1 QTRDLR
7 LTSRGVVTSRG
18 TNRRDS
24 VVRGIRSLH
33 RRSEGRWDRAAGSPG
48 SSGRRWSWAMPS
60 RSRPSHTGGSHR
72 GTRSGTWRSWQP
84 SRTSSASSW
93 TPIRSS
99 IWRAS
104 RSRSRCWGTWAWMAD
119 LAGRVAMVT
128 GGTRGIGLAT
138 VRALAAWGATVVLT
152 GRDPETASKR
162 AAAVAADVGAEVA
175 GIGLDVN
182 DEDAVQAAF
191 RRTAK
196 RYGRIDALVAA
207 AGTLEAVPIGMMA
220 REHVER
226 MMATNVSGTLAT
238 LRAATQVMT
247 RKRSGS
253 IVLFGSIAGEQGAV
267 GQTAYAAA
275 KSAVAGAARSAA
287 RELGRYGIRVN
298 AVAPGVIRTDLTAGQ
313 SDEILEV
320 VARRTPLG
328 RLGEPADVARV
339 VRFLV
344 SDEAAF
350 VTGQVLGVDG
360 GLVL

>member
-1 QTRDLR
+1 
-7 LTSRGVVTSRG
+7 
-18 TNRRDS
+18 
-24 VVRGIRSLH
+24 
-33 RRSEGRWDRAAGSPG
+33 
-48 SSGRRWSWAMPS
+48 
-60 RSRPSHTGGSHR
+60 
-72 GTRSGTWRSWQP
+72 
-84 SRTSSASSW
+84 
-93 TPIRSS
+93 
-99 IWRAS
+99 
-104 RSRSRCWGTWAWMAD
+104 MAD

-152 GRDPETASKR
+152 GRDPETATKR

-191 RRTAK
+191 RGIAK

-207 AGTLEAVPIGMMA
+207 AGTLEAAPVGMMA
-220 REHVER
+220 RDHVER

-238 LRAATQVMT
+238 LRAATQVMA

-253 IVLFGSIAGEQGAV
+253 IVLFGSIAGEHGAV

-313 SDEILEV
+313 SDEVLEAV
-320 VARRTPLG
+320 LRRTPLG

-360 GLVL
+360 GLIL

>member
-1 QTRDLR
+1 
-7 LTSRGVVTSRG
+7 
-18 TNRRDS
+18 
-24 VVRGIRSLH
+24 
-33 RRSEGRWDRAAGSPG
+33 
-48 SSGRRWSWAMPS
+48 
-60 RSRPSHTGGSHR
+60 
-72 GTRSGTWRSWQP
+72 
-84 SRTSSASSW
+84 
-93 TPIRSS
+93 
-99 IWRAS
+99 
-104 RSRSRCWGTWAWMAD
+104 MAD

-152 GRDPETASKR
+152 GRDPETATIR
-162 AAAVAADVGAEVA
+162 AAAVAADVEAEVA

-207 AGTLEAVPIGMMA
+207 AGTLEAAPIGMMTS
-220 REHVER
+220 EHVER

-238 LRAATQVMT
+238 LRAATQVMV

-253 IVLFGSIAGEQGAV
+253 IVLFGSIAGEHGAV

-313 SDEILEV
+313 SDEVLEGV
-320 VARRTPLG
+320 LRRTPLG

>member
-1 QTRDLR
+1 
-7 LTSRGVVTSRG
+7 
-18 TNRRDS
+18 
-24 VVRGIRSLH
+24 
-33 RRSEGRWDRAAGSPG
+33 
-48 SSGRRWSWAMPS
+48 
-60 RSRPSHTGGSHR
+60 
-72 GTRSGTWRSWQP
+72 
-84 SRTSSASSW
+84 
-93 TPIRSS
+93 
-99 IWRAS
+99 
-104 RSRSRCWGTWAWMAD
+104 MAD

-152 GRDPETASKR
+152 GRDPETATKR

-191 RRTAK
+191 RGIAK

-207 AGTLEAVPIGMMA
+207 AGTLEAAPVGMMA
-220 REHVER
+220 RDHVER

-253 IVLFGSIAGEQGAV
+253 IVLFGSIAGEHGAV

-313 SDEILEV
+313 SDEVLEAV
-320 VARRTPLG
+320 LRRTPLG

-344 SDEAAF
+344 SDDAAF

>member
-1 QTRDLR
+1 
-7 LTSRGVVTSRG
+7 
-18 TNRRDS
+18 
-24 VVRGIRSLH
+24 
-33 RRSEGRWDRAAGSPG
+33 
-48 SSGRRWSWAMPS
+48 
-60 RSRPSHTGGSHR
+60 
-72 GTRSGTWRSWQP
+72 
-84 SRTSSASSW
+84 
-93 TPIRSS
+93 
-99 IWRAS
+99 
-104 RSRSRCWGTWAWMAD
+104 MAD

-152 GRDPETASKR
+152 GRDPETATIR

-207 AGTLEAVPIGMMA
+207 AGTLEAAPIGMMA
-220 REHVER
+220 RAHVER

>member
-1 QTRDLR
+1 
-7 LTSRGVVTSRG
+7 
-18 TNRRDS
+18 
-24 VVRGIRSLH
+24 
-33 RRSEGRWDRAAGSPG
+33 
-48 SSGRRWSWAMPS
+48 
-60 RSRPSHTGGSHR
+60 
-72 GTRSGTWRSWQP
+72 
-84 SRTSSASSW
+84 
-93 TPIRSS
+93 
-99 IWRAS
+99 
-104 RSRSRCWGTWAWMAD
+104 MAD

-152 GRDPETASKR
+152 GRDPETAAKR
-162 AAAVAADVGAEVA
+162 AAEVAAEQGTEVA

-182 DEDAVQAAF
+182 DEGAVQAAF
-191 RRTAK
+191 RGIAK
-196 RYGRIDALVAA
+196 SHGHIDALVAA
-207 AGTLEAVPIGMMA
+207 AGTLEAAPVGMMA
-220 REHVER
+220 RDHVER

-238 LRAATQVMT
+238 LRAATQVMM
-247 RKRSGS
+247 RKRTGS
-253 IVLFGSIAGEQGAV
+253 IVLFGSIAGEHGAV

-287 RELGRYGIRVN
+287 RELGPYGIRVN

-313 SDEILEV
+313 SDEVLEGV
-320 VARRTPLG
+320 LRRTPLG

>member
-1 QTRDLR
+1 
-7 LTSRGVVTSRG
+7 
-18 TNRRDS
+18 
-24 VVRGIRSLH
+24 
-33 RRSEGRWDRAAGSPG
+33 
-48 SSGRRWSWAMPS
+48 
-60 RSRPSHTGGSHR
+60 
-72 GTRSGTWRSWQP
+72 
-84 SRTSSASSW
+84 
-93 TPIRSS
+93 
-99 IWRAS
+99 
-104 RSRSRCWGTWAWMAD
+104 MAD
-119 LAGRVAMVT
+119 LAGRVTMVT

-152 GRDPETASKR
+152 GRDPETATIR
-162 AAAVAADVGAEVA
+162 AAAVAADAGAEVA

-196 RYGRIDALVAA
+196 RYGRLDALVAA
-207 AGTLEAVPIGMMA
+207 AGTLEAAPIGMMT

-238 LRAATQVMT
+238 LRAATQVMV

-253 IVLFGSIAGEQGAV
+253 IVLFGSIAGEHGAV

-313 SDEILEV
+313 SEAILEEV
-320 VARRTPLG
+320 LRRTPLG

>member
-1 QTRDLR
+1 
-7 LTSRGVVTSRG
+7 
-18 TNRRDS
+18 
-24 VVRGIRSLH
+24 
-33 RRSEGRWDRAAGSPG
+33 
-48 SSGRRWSWAMPS
+48 
-60 RSRPSHTGGSHR
+60 
-72 GTRSGTWRSWQP
+72 
-84 SRTSSASSW
+84 
-93 TPIRSS
+93 
-99 IWRAS
+99 
-104 RSRSRCWGTWAWMAD
+104 MAD

-152 GRDPETASKR
+152 GRDPETATIR
-162 AAAVAADVGAEVA
+162 AAAVAADVGAEVT

-207 AGTLEAVPIGMMA
+207 AGTLEAAPIGMMT

-226 MMATNVSGTLAT
+226 IMATNVSGTLAT

-253 IVLFGSIAGEQGAV
+253 IVLFGSIAGEHGAL

-313 SDEILEV
+313 SEAVLEAV
-320 VARRTPLG
+320 VHRTPLG

>member
-1 QTRDLR
+1 
-7 LTSRGVVTSRG
+7 
-18 TNRRDS
+18 
-24 VVRGIRSLH
+24 
-33 RRSEGRWDRAAGSPG
+33 
-48 SSGRRWSWAMPS
+48 
-60 RSRPSHTGGSHR
+60 
-72 GTRSGTWRSWQP
+72 
-84 SRTSSASSW
+84 
-93 TPIRSS
+93 
-99 IWRAS
+99 
-104 RSRSRCWGTWAWMAD
+104 MAD

-162 AAAVAADVGAEVA
+162 AAAVAADVGTEVA

-191 RRTAK
+191 RGIAK

-207 AGTLEAVPIGMMA
+207 AGTLEAAPVGMMA
-220 REHVER
+220 RDHVER

-253 IVLFGSIAGEQGAV
+253 IVLFGSIAGEHGAV

-313 SDEILEV
+313 SDEVLEAV
-320 VARRTPLG
+320 LRRTPLG

>member
-1 QTRDLR
+1 
-7 LTSRGVVTSRG
+7 
-18 TNRRDS
+18 
-24 VVRGIRSLH
+24 
-33 RRSEGRWDRAAGSPG
+33 
-48 SSGRRWSWAMPS
+48 
-60 RSRPSHTGGSHR
+60 
-72 GTRSGTWRSWQP
+72 
-84 SRTSSASSW
+84 
-93 TPIRSS
+93 
-99 IWRAS
+99 
-104 RSRSRCWGTWAWMAD
+104 MAD

-162 AAAVAADVGAEVA
+162 AAAVAADVGTEVA

-191 RRTAK
+191 RGIAK

-207 AGTLEAVPIGMMA
+207 AGTLEAAPVGMMA
-220 REHVER
+220 RDHVER